1 MQEIYWLKI
10 FQWLEKNIIDIMINN
25 LETELFSPG
34 EIIIIQWTPSDG
46 KWYIIKSWEVS
57 VEIWGKE
64 IAKLWAGE
72 IFWEIALLSEEERT
86 ATIKATL
93 PTETIILSQN
103 HLLDMIDNGNESI
116 NKDIMERLEQ
126 NLLNNY

>member
-1 MQEIYWLKI
+1 L
-10 FQWLEKNIIDIMINN
+10 N
-25 LETELFSPG
+25 
-34 EIIIIQWTPSDG
+34 
-46 KWYIIKSWEVS
+46 
-57 VEIWGKE
+57 
-64 IAKLWAGE
+64 
-72 IFWEIALLSEEERT
+72 EEERT